1 VLSVMLCVLA
11 AATVALNRTPAP
23 VALEAIKDLDAP
35 NALDEQILAKTH
47 NAYAAKLQELTQQP
61 SRKRASPLVQQNR
74 KLKSEV
80 HTLEGE
86 VMSLSKAMR
95 ATLAGKHQAKA
106 KAPVQALH
114 GMPKRMAWA
123 KQALLGMHKHKAIR
137 TQSLEGA
144 RGLSHELPQ
153 ESVYYATSRDDP
165 ISTESLSTEAGD
177 DNWIA
182 KLAPGDYWKDP
193 YNRPFLHAPNPHDPT
208 STLAHTVT
216 GDYASP
222 ATWGE
227 LYKNKEN
234 IDWCTENFGWFE
246 DRIKC
251 ITTMHSEGPLLG

>member
-1 VLSVMLCVLA
+1 ML
-11 AATVALNRTPAP
+11 
-23 VALEAIKDLDAP
+23 
-35 NALDEQILAKTH
+35 QAKTH

-137 TQSLEGA
+137 TQVAQSCSHRNA
-144 RGLSHELPQ
+144 SCRG
-153 ESVYYATSRDDP
+153 
-165 ISTESLSTEAGD
+165 
-177 DNWIA
+177 
-182 KLAPGDYWKDP
+182 PGL
-193 YNRPFLHAPNPHDPT
+193 RH
-208 STLAHTVT
+208 
-216 GDYASP
+216 SP
-222 ATWGE
+222 LT
-227 LYKNKEN
+227 
-234 IDWCTENFGWFE
+234 
-246 DRIKC
+246 
-251 ITTMHSEGPLLG
+251 